1 MAKKNL
7 PPASDY
13 IDSDQPPL
21 IYEIEKSWEE
31 VISKPPVWLSN
42 KFPPLPSQAKYEFL
56 GHKLISPIAIAAGP
70 ASGKIWTDFYFKM
83 GYGMVIQKTR
93 RTVPR
98 KSNKEPNIA
107 IVHQDKPVEEEGL
120 GETLSASANPKE
132 WDKYKSITNSFGN
145 PSSDISVWSKELPLQ
160 REIMKPGQ
168 ILGCSVTA
176 TTPGEGDGCIALL
189 GDDTTDAQI
198 IETASDLLVGATAAV
213 LGGADV
219 VELNLACPN
228 VTENPQEGEMFQ
240 NVKLVKYVL
249 SEFKRRFPKVPVGIK
264 FGVYISK
271 DQMKKVFYEA
281 GGNLDYVSGINALKM
296 TVLASDGSEILPGRK
311 TSGVCGIADQKIAL
325 QHIKWASEIREEAG
339 LKYQI
344 LGGGGIIEASDVDR
358 YLNEGADIVQIA
370 AIALADPLLAYEY
383 YRLHTPGV

>member
-1 MAKKNL
+1 MAKSKL
-7 PPASDY
+7 KPASY
-13 IDSDQPPL
+13 YTHLNQPPL
-21 IYEIEKSWEE
+21 IYKIEKSWEE

-42 KFPPLPSQAKYEFL
+42 KFPPLPTETKYEFL

-107 IVHQDKPVEEEGL
+107 IVHKEKPVEEGGL
-120 GETLSASANPKE
+120 NETLSASADPKDWE
-132 WDKYKSITNSFGN
+132 KFKSMTNSFGN
-145 PSSDISVWSKELPLQ
+145 PSSDISVWAKELPTQ
-160 REIMKPGQ
+160 RKIMKPGQ

-176 TTPGEGDGCIALL
+176 TTPGEDEGCIALL
-189 GDDTTDAQI
+189 GDGATDAQI

-219 VELNLACPN
+219 IELNLACPN

-249 SEFKRRFPKVPVGIK
+249 SEFKRRFPKVSVGIK
-264 FGVYISK
+264 FGVFDSK

-281 GGNLDYVSGINALKM
+281 GENLNYVSGINALKM

-311 TSGVCGIADQKIAL
+311 SSGVCGIADQKIAL
-325 QHIKWASEIREEAG
+325 QHIKWAAQIREEEG
-339 LKYQI
+339 LKYEI
-344 LGGGGIIEASDVDR
+344 LGGGGIIEPSDVGR
-358 YLNEGADIVQIA
+358 YLNGGADMVQVA
-370 AIALADPLLAYEY
+370 AIALADPLLAYKY
-383 YRLHTPGV
+383 CYSKSA